1 MERFV
6 DEIPLYNRRHR
17 VKPGITGWAQVM
29 WHYDSSLDD
38 VRQKVKFD
46 LFYIE
51 NMSLRMD
58 FKILFRTVRAVM
70 SVGGR

>member
-1 MERFV
+1 ME
-6 DEIPLYNRRHR
+6 EIPLYNRRHR
-17 VKPGITGWAQVM
+17 VKPGLTGLAQVK
-29 WHYDSSLDD
+29 WKYDSCLDD

-58 FKILFRTVRAVM
+58 AKILFQTLRTAFRRN
-70 SVGGR
+70 GR